1 MDAVLGFIHDNMLVL
16 GFIWGL
22 VCKYVPKLK
31 GIPNA
36 TIPYVN
42 ALLSLLTGLAGP
54 ATAGAAV
61 LGLSIP
67 GHTLLG
73 QLLGAAWT
81 AIQSALIYEVFARA
95 PLEKAGVKKP

>member
-1 MDAVLGFIHDNMLVL
+1 MDAIIGFIHDNMLVI

-22 VCKYVPKLK
+22 LCKYVPSLK

-42 ALLSLLTGLAGP
+42 ALLTLLTGLAGP

-61 LGLSIP
+61 LGISLA
-67 GHTLLG
+67 GHTFFG
-73 QLLGAAWT
+73 HILGAAWT

-95 PLEKAGVKKP
+95 PIEKAGIAKA